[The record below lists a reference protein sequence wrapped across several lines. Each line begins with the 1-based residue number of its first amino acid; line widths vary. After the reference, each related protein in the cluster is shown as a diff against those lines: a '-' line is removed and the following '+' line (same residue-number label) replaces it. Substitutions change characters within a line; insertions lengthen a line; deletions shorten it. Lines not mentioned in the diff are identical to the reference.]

1 MVEISGK
8 NLVEL
13 QEGFGNI
20 DQVVSGGYRRSR
32 SREQRSKLDIMAD
45 ILFVAR
51 NGAIK
56 TEIVYKAN
64 LNFTRVKSYL
74 TYLKGRG
81 LLEISGPLYKSTA
94 KGKEFLRDYQQMKEI
109 LFR

>member
-1 MVEISGK
+1 MVEIRGE

-13 QEGFGNI
+13 HEGFEDI
-20 DQVVSGGYRRSR
+20 DQLVSDGDRRSR

-51 NGAIK
+51 NGANK

-74 TYLKGRG
+74 TYLENRG
-81 LLEISGPLYKSTA
+81 LIEISGPLYQSTA
-94 KGKEFLRDYQQMKEI
+94 KGNEFLRDYQQMKEI
-109 LFR
+109 LLR